1 MPACLLLS
9 HSNHPPSDRYLELQI
24 HGEIRYDRDVDTL
37 VVDKEEVNEKTL
49 PWLDTFAT
57 KFGCKVMMFKDGNM
71 IPFGSS
77 QKNKKTSAAPL
88 SPKAEMKAWWLLLVL
103 IMVLLLRAAKIPNL
117 PMHVCVHLCEIY
129 PELKQKL

>member
-1 MPACLLLS
+1 M
-9 HSNHPPSDRYLELQI
+9 
-24 HGEIRYDRDVDTL
+24 L
-37 VVDKEEVNEKTL
+37 VVDEEEVNDKVR

-77 QKNKKTSAAPL
+77 QKHKKTSAASL
-88 SPKAEMKAWWLLLVL
+88 SPKAEMKTWWLLLVL

-117 PMHVCVHLCEIY
+117 LLHVCVHLYEI
-129 PELKQKL
+129 

>member
-1 MPACLLLS
+1 MSSLVTLQSSPY
-9 HSNHPPSDRYLELQI
+9 DRYLELQI
-24 HGEIRYDRDVDTL
+24 HGEIRYERDVHML
-37 VVDKEEVNEKTL
+37 VVDEEEVNDKVR

-77 QKNKKTSAAPL
+77 QKNKNVSAAL
-88 SPKAEMKAWWLLLVL
+88 LGPKGEMKAWWLFLVF

-117 PMHVCVHLCEIY
+117 LLNVCVYLYEIY